1 MFFRFNMFAAY
12 RGFHRGII
20 PLHQNNKLIFIID
33 RRQWMLVPREVHRF
47 VFLLRVACHSTE
59 SLG

>member
-1 MFFRFNMFAAY
+1 MFAAY

-20 PLHQNNKLIFIID
+20 PLHQNKKLIFIID

-47 VFLLRVACHSTE
+47 VFLLCVACHSTE